1 MASEQQ
7 LCIDPKTFD
16 ITRLHVKL
24 DKKQIDTQKKKTDRV
39 FYTAYLNYDY
49 DVPEVVDGKQVSTK
63 KTAPLVF
70 KTGEIKL
77 TEGGIPQKTDKDGKP
92 SKFYATD
99 DKRMFVRIP
108 LDPNP
113 VAKADGK
120 QITGGKELRDALK
133 AIDTYLEANKDSIL
147 EGLIKERRSQYVYK
161 TLARLPQEQE
171 DEDGNKIVKEKKPLE
186 RLKLMFDSDWNSK
199 KIKTQVRVKLPNGT
213 MELQKGIENMTDVE
227 KFVKWNCTVRCLM
240 SLDRLRVSV
249 AKIQN
254 EFTYNVAAT
263 CLQIFVTESSQAGS
277 SFKDAFRKN
286 AFADECQC
294 VNEEDT
300 QSTPVVEPKKDVK
313 VSKESKEPEESKEE
327 SEEESE
333 EESDKE
339 TKKES
344 KKDTKKVSKKTTTS
358 KAPVKMIKDSDD
370 EADSD
375 ATDEEVEEKKTS
387 GKKDVKK
394 SSPKE
399 ESEDDEEEEEE
410 DDEEEED
417 EEEDDEESE
426 EEPPK
431 KPTKKPAPKVDVSKK
446 ASKQKSKKVESE
458 EDDD

>member
-1 MASEQQ
+1 MTSEQPQ

-16 ITRLHVKL
+16 ISRLHVKL

-49 DVPEVVDGKQVSTK
+49 DVPEVVDGKQVIIR

-120 QITGGKELRDALK
+120 NSIGGKELRNALK
-133 AIDTYLEANKDSIL
+133 AIDSYLEYNKDSIL
-147 EGLIKERRSQYVYK
+147 EGLIKERRAQYVYK

-249 AKIQN
+249 AKLQN

-263 CLQIFVTESSQAGS
+263 CLQIFVTESSQSGS

-294 VNEEDT
+294 VNEEDE
-300 QSTPVVEPKKDVK
+300 QHPEVVETKKDKDVK
-313 VSKESKEPEESKEE
+313 VTKESKEPVKSKDDEAQE
-327 SEEESE
+327 D
-333 EESDKE
+333 SDKGSKKA
-339 TKKES
+339 TKK
-344 KKDTKKVSKKTTTS
+344 TS
-358 KAPVKMIKDSDD
+358 KAPVKIIKDSDD

-375 ATDEEVEEKKTS
+375 ATDEDIEEKKTS
-387 GKKDVKK
+387 SKKDVKK
-394 SSPKE
+394 SPPKE
-399 ESEDDEEEEEE
+399 ESEDDEDDDDVEEEA
-410 DDEEEED
+410 DEEEED
-417 EEEDDEESE
+417 EDEDEE

-431 KPTKKPAPKVDVSKK
+431 KPVKKSSPKVDVSKK
-446 ASKQKSKKVESE
+446 ASKPKQKSKKDESE
-458 EDDD
+458 EDEDDD